1 MDISASGREGAIA
14 ADVCERRTTWYPWR
28 VLRLVLRIAG
38 KFAARALAPLL
49 LLFAV
54 SGCMSGASLHYIT
67 QAAAGQEKLNGR
79 GIEISDVIEH
89 GYLDKRTRDL
99 LSAVPAIKAFGE
111 KHGLRPT
118 KNYER
123 YLWIG
128 RPAVMWVVS
137 ACDPLRFRPK
147 TWTFPVIG
155 SITYTGWFDRKEA
168 DAYAKELAAKGWD
181 VDVRGSQ
188 AYSTLG
194 WFTDPILSTMLSG
207 GDDALGDLADVVLHE
222 SLHATFYVPGQ
233 STLNESMA
241 SFVGDKLAEQYLAEA
256 KGPDS
261 IDQSRFID
269 LRVKGEARGK
279 RMKEAYAALEALYAS
294 TLSREEKLAEKKKIT
309 DRLRADLKIQRPVTN
324 ATLIQYKT
332 YGSGREEMAE
342 LLDKCGGDFPRMLRA
357 LERVRPLA
365 QKSKPHTDPGLLLRS
380 VLAEG
385 C

>member
-1 MDISASGREGAIA
+1 MLASTTTATNARRRLLAIA
-14 ADVCERRTTWYPWR
+14 SLPI
-28 VLRLVLRIAG
+28 LL
-38 KFAARALAPLL
+38 ALFVAPLC
-49 LLFAV
+49 
-54 SGCMSGASLHYIT
+54 GCVSGASLHYVT
-67 QAAAGQEKLNGR
+67 QAAAGQENLNGR
-79 GIEISDVIEH
+79 GIDISEVIEN
-89 GYLDKRTRDL
+89 GYLDKRTRTL
-99 LSAVPAIKAFGE
+99 LAAVPNIKAFGE
-111 KHGLRPT
+111 RHGLRPT

-147 TWTFPVIG
+147 TWSFPVVG

-168 DAYAKELAAKGWD
+168 DEYAKELAAKGWD

-241 SFVGDKLAEQYLAEA
+241 SFVGDTLAAEYLAEA
-256 KGPDS
+256 KGEDS
-261 IDQSRFID
+261 IDKARFID
-269 LRVKGEARGK
+269 LRKKGEARGK

-294 TLSREEKLAEKKKIT
+294 KLPKDEKLAEKKRIT
-309 DRLRADLKIQRPVTN
+309 DQLRADLKIQRPVTN

-332 YGSGREEMAE
+332 YGSGHDEMVQ
-342 LLDKCGGDFPRMLRA
+342 LLEVCGGSVPRMIKA
-357 LERVRPLA
+357 LEKVRA
-365 QKSKPHTDPGLLLRS
+365 IAKDAKPHTDPALLLKP
-380 VLAEG
+380 LLGQG